1 VTTAET
7 TAEATVVGTW
17 TGGQVW
23 RVTSGAFP
31 SNAYF
36 AEADV
41 PGGGV
46 LVDPGLDGP
55 AIDAALCAQGLRPH
69 QVFCTHGHFDHTGGA
84 AHFQQRYGCEVFLHR
99 ADART
104 AASANFLLMAL
115 KIPHRVQA
123 ADVTLVDDDFCADVA
138 GEPLRFRR
146 APGHTPGSCVLEL
159 GSAWF
164 TGDTLYRRGVG
175 LNHLPGEDQA
185 ALRRTVLGLWP
196 ELTAE
201 RSVYPGHGNVADG
214 ATLRTDNEALIAFLG
229 LVSR

>member
-1 VTTAET
+1 VPA
-7 TAEATVVGTW
+7 AEATVVGNW
-17 TGGQVW
+17 GAGSIW

-41 PGGGV
+41 PGGGI

-55 AIDAALCAQGLRPH
+55 AIDAALSAHGLRP
-69 QVFCTHGHFDHTGGA
+69 QRVFCTHGHFDHTGGA
-84 AHFQQRYGCEVFLHR
+84 AHFQHKYGCEVFLHR
-99 ADART
+99 ADSRT
-104 AASANFLLMAL
+104 VTSSNFLLMAL
-115 KIPHRVQA
+115 KIPQRVAA
-123 ADVTLVDDDFCADVA
+123 ADITLVDDGFCADIA
-138 GEPLRFRR
+138 GTPLRFRG

-175 LNHLPGEDQA
+175 LNSLPGEDQD
-185 ALRRTVLGLWP
+185 ALRATVLSLWP

-201 RSVYPGHGNVADG
+201 RMVFPGHGDPADG
-214 ATLRTDNEALIAFLG
+214 ETVRTGNSALAEFLG
-229 LVSR
+229 LVAP

>member
-1 VTTAET
+1 MGAWE
-7 TAEATVVGTW
+7 
-17 TGGQVW
+17 GGAVW

-36 AEADV
+36 VEADV

-55 AIDAALCAQGLRPH
+55 AIDEALSARGLRPH

-84 AHFQQRYGCEVFLHR
+84 SWFQSRYGCEVFLHE

-104 AASANFLLMAL
+104 MRASNFLLMAL
-115 KIPHRVQA
+115 RIPQRVTP
-123 ADVTLVDDDFCADVA
+123 ADVTFVPDDACVDVG
-138 GEPLRFRR
+138 GELLRFRA

-164 TGDTLYRRGVG
+164 TGDTLYRHGVG
-175 LNHLPGEDQA
+175 LSQLPGSDEQQ
-185 ALRRTVLGLWP
+185 LRATLLALWP
-196 ELTAE
+196 ELDAG
-201 RSVYPGHGNVADG
+201 RAVHPGHGESADG
-214 ATLRTDNEALIAFLG
+214 ATVRAENRALAAFLG
-229 LVSR
+229 LVAR

>member
-1 VTTAET
+1 MATVQ
-7 TAEATVVGTW
+7 ATVVGNW
-17 TGGQVW
+17 GSDSIW
-23 RVTSGAFP
+23 RVTSGTFP

-55 AIDAALCAQGLRPH
+55 GIDAALSAHGFRPH

-104 AASANFLLMAL
+104 TSSSNFLLMAL
-115 KIPHRVQA
+115 KIPHRVTA
-123 ADVTLVDDDFCADVA
+123 ADITLVDDGFSADIA
-138 GEPLRFRR
+138 GQPLRFLR
-146 APGHTPGSCVLEL
+146 AAGHTPGSCVLEL

-164 TGDTLYRRGVG
+164 TGDTIYRRGVG
-175 LNHLPGEDQA
+175 LNHLPGEDQD
-185 ALRRTVLGLWP
+185 ALRSTVLGLWP

-201 RSVYPGHGNVADG
+201 RTVFPGHGDPADG
-214 ATLRTDNEALIAFLG
+214 ETVRTGNSALAEFLG
-229 LVSR
+229 LVTQ

>member
-1 VTTAET
+1 MRSGD
-7 TAEATVVGTW
+7 ATVVGDW
-17 TGGQVW
+17 GGGAIW

-36 AEADV
+36 CAADV

-46 LVDPGLDGP
+46 LIDPGLDAP
-55 AIDAALCAQGLRPH
+55 AIDAALSAHGLRPH
-69 QVFCTHGHFDHTGGA
+69 QVLCTHGHFDHVGGA

-99 ADART
+99 ADERVMRR
-104 AASANFLLMAL
+104 SNFLLMAL
-115 KIPHRVQA
+115 KIPTRVTA
-123 ADVTLVDDDFCADVA
+123 ADVTFVDDGFCTDIA
-138 GEPLRFRR
+138 GQPLRFLP

-175 LNHLPGEDQA
+175 LNRLPGEDQDT
-185 ALRRTVLGLWP
+185 LRSTVLRLWP

-201 RSVYPGHGNVADG
+201 RTVYPGHGEPADG
-214 ATLRTDNEALIAFLG
+214 ETVRTHNGALAAFLG
-229 LVSR
+229 LVAP

>member
-1 VTTAET
+1 MTAT
-7 TAEATVVGTW
+7 EATVVGHW
-17 TGGQVW
+17 GGGRVW

-36 AEADV
+36 AEAEV

-46 LVDPGLDGP
+46 LIDPGLDAR
-55 AIDAALCAQGLRPH
+55 AIDAALSAQGLRPH

-99 ADART
+99 ADGRT
-104 AASANFLLMAL
+104 VTSSNFLLMAL
-115 KIPHRVQA
+115 KIPHRVVA
-123 ADVTLVDDDFCADVA
+123 ADITLVNDGYRADSSGA
-138 GEPLRFRR
+138 PLRFRA

-159 GSAWF
+159 GTAWF

-175 LNHLPGEDQA
+175 LNSLPGENQDV
-185 ALRRTVLGLWP
+185 LRATLLELWP

-201 RSVYPGHGNVADG
+201 RTVFPGHGDAADG
-214 ATLRTDNEALIAFLG
+214 ETVRAGNDALAAFLG
-229 LVSR
+229 LVAP